1 MNMKGKIDLYAKI
14 RHEYRWGVGT
24 IRGLAEMFN
33 VHRRLVRDALDNP
46 LPPKRK
52 IPLRRH
58 TSLASA
64 IPLIDVLL
72 LADRDV
78 PYSQKHSAP
87 SIHHQIQCELAGLR
101 VAGSTVRGY
110 VRKRKIELGLG
121 SQRVDLAAERTVVF
135 EWMRAVQQ
143 GAIPR
148 AEMKKELSHVF
159 EFDKLLRGTRE
170 GPLAQRKKA
179 MTVLSHEKGV
189 GWPLVCSFLHL
200 SRRSVRR
207 YWKRYQEGST
217 AALFA
222 KRVNT
227 RRKSQ
232 DDRIRQAVFA
242 LLHSPPSTYGIN
254 RTTWKMADMQEIL
267 RTQGHP
273 LSHHLIRTFIEA
285 AAYKWRKARVVLTSK
300 DPNYQTKVDG
310 IVKILSELKDDEAF
324 FSIDEFGPFAVKKRG
339 GRKRVGPEE
348 TYTVPQWEKS
358 KGSLIITAALE
369 LSRNQITHFY
379 SNKKNTQEMIKMT
392 DLLLTQYRNCKTI
405 YLSWDAASW
414 HISKDLFEHIERRN
428 NEGLAEGYPI
438 VKTAPL
444 PAGAQ
449 FLNVIESVFS
459 GMARGIIHNSDYH
472 SVEAT
477 KDAIDRY
484 YAERNEHFRVHP
496 KRAGRKIWGQERV
509 QSEFH
514 EGNNCKDPLYY
525 W

>member
-1 MNMKGKIDLYAKI
+1 MNMQGKIDLYAKI
-14 RHEYRWGVGT
+14 RREYRQGVGT
-24 IRGLAEMFN
+24 IGGVAQMFK
-33 VHRRLVRDALDNP
+33 VHRRLVRDALVNP

-52 IPLRRH
+52 VPLRQH
-58 TSLASA
+58 TKLAPA
-64 IPLIDVLL
+64 IPFIDVLL

-78 PYSQKHSAP
+78 RYPQRHSAP
-87 SIHHQIQCELAGLR
+87 SIHHQIQGELAGLK

-110 VRKRKIELGLG
+110 VRKRKIELGLT
-121 SQRVDLAAERTVVF
+121 SQRMQLAAERTEVF

-143 GAIPR
+143 GVISHSDL
-148 AEMKKELSHVF
+148 KKELRHVL
-159 EFDKLLRGTRE
+159 EFDKLWKGTRD

-179 MTVLSHEKGV
+179 MAVLSHEKGV
-189 GWPLVCSFLHL
+189 RWPLVCSFLHL
-200 SRRSVRR
+200 SKRSVRR

-227 RRKSQ
+227 RKKSQ

-242 LLHSPPSTYGIN
+242 LLHSPPSTYKIN
-254 RTTWKMADMQEIL
+254 RTTWKMTDMQEIL
-267 RTQGHP
+267 RTQGHS
-273 LSHHLIRTFIEA
+273 LSRHLIRTFIENA
-285 AAYKWRKARVVLTSK
+285 GYKWRKARVVLTSK

-310 IVKILSELKDDEAF
+310 IVEILTKLKDDEAF

-379 SNKKNTQEMIKMT
+379 SNKKNTQEMIKMM
-392 DLLLTQYRNCKTI
+392 DLLRTQYRNCQTI

-414 HISKDLFEHIERRN
+414 HISKDLFEHIEQRN
-428 NEGLAEGYPI
+428 KEASAERYPV

-444 PAGAQ
+444 PSGAQ

-459 GMARGIIHNSDYH
+459 GMARGIIHNSDYC
-472 SVEAT
+472 SVEAAM
-477 KDAIDRY
+477 DAIDRY

-496 KRAGRKIWGQERV
+496 KRAGRKIWGRERV

-514 EGNNCKDPLYY
+514 EGNNCKDPLYN

>member
-24 IRGLAEMFN
+24 IRGLAEMFK

-52 IPLRRH
+52 IPLRQH
-58 TSLASA
+58 TSLASG
-64 IPLIDVLL
+64 IPLIDFLL

-87 SIHHQIQCELAGLR
+87 SIHHQIQSELAGLR

-121 SQRVDLAAERTVVF
+121 SQRVNLAAERTVVF

-148 AEMKKELSHVF
+148 AEMKKELSHVL

-179 MTVLSHEKGV
+179 MTVLSHEKVV

-285 AAYKWRKARVVLTSK
+285 AGYKWRKARVVLTSK

-310 IVKILSELKDDEAF
+310 IVKILTELKDDEAF

-379 SNKKNTQEMIKMT
+379 ANTKNTQEMIKMT

-414 HISKDLFEHIERRN
+414 HISKDLFEHIGRRN

-459 GMARGIIHNSDYH
+459 GMARGIIHNSDYR
-472 SVEAT
+472 SVEAA